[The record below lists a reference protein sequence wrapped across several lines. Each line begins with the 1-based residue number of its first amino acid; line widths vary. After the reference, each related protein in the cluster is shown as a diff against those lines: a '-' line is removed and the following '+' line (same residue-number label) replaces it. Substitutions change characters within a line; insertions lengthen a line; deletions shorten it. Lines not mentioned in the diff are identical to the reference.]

1 MLEYLLG
8 SMITAVTMFLTY
20 RWLQKNSGHMVKPL
34 KIVVSQSNNNEL
46 LKKMFTE
53 DQSFPKATTQSTK
66 HFDSVSLRILI
77 VDSQAYWIKNNSVF
91 MADVVNG
98 EVEKDTAREVDTM
111 AMDKVQLNKMMFIV
125 EKLKEGL

>member
-1 MLEYLLG
+1 MLEYFSG
-8 SMITAVTMFLTY
+8 SIITAVTMFLTY
-20 RWLQKNSGHMVKPL
+20 RWLQKNTGHMKKSFKL
-34 KIVVSQSNNNEL
+34 VVSQSNNNEL
-46 LKKMFTE
+46 LKKMFTLGE
-53 DQSFPKATTQSTK
+53 SFPKATTQSTK
-66 HFDSVSLRILI
+66 HFDSVSIRILI

-111 AMDKVQLNKMMFIV
+111 AMDKVQLNKMIFIV